1 MAVDGMFKQREA
13 GPKVSGFAVRRAMR
27 RYARWQTGN
36 PFLATTPGAAG
47 MRRAG
52 RLAGAMILHARTS
65 GFRLRYRHDGDRCHS
80 RNGCSPG
87 DERRRREEECR
98 GSHSGRAQD

>member
-27 RYARWQTGN
+27 RYARWQPGN

-47 MRRAG
+47 MGRAG
-52 RLAGAMILHARTS
+52 RLAGAMILHALAS
-65 GFRLRYRHDGDRCHS
+65 GFCLRCRHDGRRSDA
-80 RNGCSPG
+80 RN
-87 DERRRREEECR
+87 CR
-98 GSHSGRAQD
+98 SGRDD